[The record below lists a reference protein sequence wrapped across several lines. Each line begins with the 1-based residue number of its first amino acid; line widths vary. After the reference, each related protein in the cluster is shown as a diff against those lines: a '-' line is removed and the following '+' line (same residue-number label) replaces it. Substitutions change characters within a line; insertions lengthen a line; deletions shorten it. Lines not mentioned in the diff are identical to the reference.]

1 MIANSY
7 NDRMRGHM
15 TRTAR
20 ITAISFLA
28 LLLAACSSSK
38 RGSVGMAFST
48 RALEHAPTLPEGMTA
63 APEEEEDEVNEEEK
77 KEAIAAA
84 EPEKQA
90 ENEKVEKKSSSRSK
104 KATATHRKSPSREQQ
119 LAAEALLRRQME
131 EEAAAAAA
139 STQDIFVPG
148 MNARG
153 LRLGRFAAPEESGT
167 MQESG
172 APAPN
177 AVDRYGL
184 RSPSMSGKLPMDLDG
199 RINKKSR

>member
-1 MIANSY
+1 
-7 NDRMRGHM
+7 
-15 TRTAR
+15 
-20 ITAISFLA
+20 
-28 LLLAACSSSK
+28 
-38 RGSVGMAFST
+38 MAFST

-63 APEEEEDEVNEEEK
+63 APEEVDEDEEEEK
-77 KEAIAAA
+77 EKEAIAAA
-84 EPEKQA
+84 EAEKQA
-90 ENEKVEKKSSSRSK
+90 EEVEKKASSSSK
-104 KATATHRKSPSREQQ
+104 KATATRRKSPSREQQ

-131 EEAAAAAA
+131 EEAAAAA

-153 LRLGRFAAPEESGT
+153 LRLGRFAAPEESGS
-167 MQESG
+167 MQEGG

>member
-1 MIANSY
+1 
-7 NDRMRGHM
+7 
-15 TRTAR
+15 
-20 ITAISFLA
+20 
-28 LLLAACSSSK
+28 
-38 RGSVGMAFST
+38 MAFST

-63 APEEEEDEVNEEEK
+63 APEEVDEDEAEEEEK
-77 KEAIAAA
+77 EKEAIAAA
-84 EPEKQA
+84 EAEKQA
-90 ENEKVEKKSSSRSK
+90 EEVEKKASSSSK
-104 KATATHRKSPSREQQ
+104 KATATRRKSPSREQQ

-131 EEAAAAAA
+131 EEAAAAA

-153 LRLGRFAAPEESGT
+153 LRLGRFAAPEESGS
-167 MQESG
+167 MQEGG